1 MTHNRSETNT
11 TITLSKTIEGIIDNY
26 NDLIGSEADAQKREL
41 SIDSAKD
48 LQKALDTL
56 ENENRSLKIGIVG
69 RVKAGKSSLL
79 NALVFDGKSILPK
92 AATPMTAAL
101 TQISYGKS
109 LAVEVDFFSQEDI
122 AAIKSSHDRYK
133 QQWQQQVTSNLEKLK
148 ERRKKN
154 RRSPKATDDELLIKA
169 ERQAHRNLKSN
180 IRLSSS
186 YDQYLR
192 MQQSGVDV
200 TTLDEKTI
208 IQANN
213 MDDLNTKLLDHV
225 GAEGKYMPFT
235 KTVHIKLPQD
245 NLKEIEIVDTPGIND
260 PVQSREDRTQELL
273 KYCDVIFIVS
283 PSGQFLSSEDMDLMD
298 RITTKEGVRELIVVA
313 SQVDTQLMGSVKA
326 ENNGQLSGALKSI
339 TSTLGEHLKNTL
351 QQLKSTNKEIGTT
364 FDELIN
370 QSIDKTI
377 YSSGICESMR
387 TTFDNK
393 DTWDD
398 GAKKVWENLTREYP
412 DYFSDNDQT
421 LSLSNLELLSN
432 IKTIQK
438 ILDSVKEKK
447 EQIKEQKKTELLSQ
461 KRRALENYK
470 GKLIIEANSQ
480 RNQLENADAKLLEEE
495 KNKLQTVFNR
505 SSEDLADIYDDLLK
519 TYKIDSRQT
528 LSNELRSFYKEAK
541 GEIQDSQSTETK
553 TKKVKVDKQ
562 GAGNWFA
569 RKLWGGGQEEITKHI
584 EITTVRSGAVS
595 QGITEFITEIEDVI
609 SDKAMSNSLTFKRTL
624 NRELVGTLRKHIED
638 DELDAQIIQKSIR
651 EVINKVVYPEF
662 EYDTKLP
669 SHLSAR
675 GTLKKSDAEQFMSE
689 AMNFISDF
697 NTTVKQNISLYTDD
711 LILALE
717 SHDPAKG
724 FFDSYNSKIEKLEK
738 ELENKAITIEK
749 YKRLISSL
757 EEA

>member
-1 MTHNRSETNT
+1 M
-11 TITLSKTIEGIIDNY
+11 
-26 NDLIGSEADAQKREL
+26 
-41 SIDSAKD
+41 
-48 LQKALDTL
+48 QKALDTL

-79 NALVFDGKSILPK
+79 NALVFEGKSILPK

-101 TQISYGKS
+101 TQISYGES
-109 LAVEVDFFSQEDI
+109 LAVEVDFFSQQDI
-122 AAIKSSHDRYK
+122 AAIKLSHDRYK

-148 ERRKKN
+148 ERQNKN
-154 RRSPKATDDELLIKA
+154 RRSPKATDEELLIKA
-169 ERQAHRNLKSN
+169 ERQAHRHLKSN

-192 MQQSGVDV
+192 MQQSGVDSSS
-200 TTLDEKTI
+200 LNEKTI
-208 IQANN
+208 IQANDMN
-213 MDDLNTKLLDHV
+213 DLNTQLLDHV

-260 PVQSREDRTQELL
+260 PVQSREDRTRELL

-283 PSGQFLSSEDMDLMD
+283 PSGQFLSSEDMELMD

-326 ENNGQLSGALKSI
+326 ENKGQLSGALKSI

-364 FDELIN
+364 FDDLIN
-370 QSIDKTI
+370 QSIDKTV

-393 DTWDD
+393 GAWDD
-398 GAKKVWENLTREYP
+398 GAKKVWENLTREYS

-432 IKTIQK
+432 IKTIKK
-438 ILDSVKEKK
+438 ILNNVKQKK
-447 EQIKEQKKTELLSQ
+447 EQIKELRKTELLSQ
-461 KRRALENYK
+461 KRRALDNYK
-470 GKLIIEANSQ
+470 SKLVSEANSQ
-480 RNQLENADAKLLEEE
+480 KNQLENADAKLLEKE
-495 KNKLQTVFNR
+495 KNKLQTVFNQ
-505 SSEDLADIYDDLLK
+505 SYEDLTDTYDDLLK
-519 TYKIDSRQT
+519 TYKIDSRQS

-553 TKKVKVDKQ
+553 SKTIKVDK
-562 GAGNWFA
+562 GGWGNTFA
-569 RKLWGGGQEEITKHI
+569 KWAWGGGQEEKTKTI

-595 QGITEFITEIEDVI
+595 QGITEFITEIEDAI

-624 NRELVGTLRKHIED
+624 NRDLVGTLRKHIED

-651 EVINKVVYPEF
+651 EVINKVVYPAF

-689 AMNFISDF
+689 AMNFISDY
-697 NTTVKQNISLYTDD
+697 NITVKQNISIYTND
-711 LILALE
+711 LIIILE
-717 SHDPAKG
+717 AHDPAKG
-724 FFDSYNSKIEKLEK
+724 FFDSYNGKIEKLEK
-738 ELENKAITIEK
+738 ELENKTITIEK